1 MRCASDFFT
10 PDEKARIEA
19 AVAEAE
25 GQTSAEIVPVVAT
38 ASGRY
43 DRAEDIAGLWCAM
56 ILMGLVWWWLP
67 RTEGGGY
74 MWGLAWGRF
83 ELPALIAASV
93 AGFLVG
99 AVMATRLHGL
109 RHLFTPRTEMR
120 EEVLGR
126 ARQAFF
132 DNRVHRTADATG
144 LLVYISVYERMAA
157 VVADDGVTE
166 KLGQPVMDGLCEQL
180 VSGIK
185 KGDAADALCGVIRDA
200 GEQLG
205 AALPRAED
213 DVNELP
219 NHLVVVD

>member
-25 GQTSAEIVPVVAT
+25 RQTSAEIVPVIAT

-56 ILMGLVWWWLP
+56 ILMGLVWWWFP
-67 RTEGGGY
+67 RAEGGGY
-74 MWGLAWGRF
+74 MWGFSWGTL
-83 ELPALIAASV
+83 ELPGLIAASV
-93 AGFLVG
+93 VGFLAG
-99 AVMATRLHGL
+99 AVTATRVHWL

-120 EEVLGR
+120 EEVVGR

-132 DNRVHRTADATG
+132 DNRVHRTAGATG

-166 KLGQPVMDGLCEQL
+166 KLGQPVMDRLCERL

-185 KGDAADALCGVIRDA
+185 KGNAAHALCGVIRDA

-205 AALPRAED
+205 SVLPRAEE